1 MPLFRPE
8 AARGQDTLHGEISLV
23 PSVKWQ
29 TVGLFLLGAVV
40 VALTFVAFA
49 GYGKVTVV
57 SGVVSSDRGLIR
69 ITPTRAGAYD
79 AVYVQEGQTV
89 RAGTP
94 LAHLTVA
101 TADTSGVLQSRRAQA
116 LAEQR
121 GFLGEKL
128 AGVEQGGRQ
137 RIASLQAQIAGDLE
151 QAARL
156 QEQIAQERVLI
167 RSAEEELESV
177 QTLAKQG
184 YLTGSNLRTREE
196 QVATRKQTL
205 SRLSQEVA
213 QHQASARVA
222 QADIAR
228 VGAETRTGATE
239 ISGAKAELDRG
250 AAGDDLL
257 NGILLKAPVDGV
269 VTGVIV
275 HPGDPASPASLAMT
289 VIPKDAKLEAT
300 LAVPTS
306 AVGLLDVGQPVRFAV
321 DAFPFQ
327 IYGSLTGVVT
337 SISRASLPLVGKA
350 DGGEAFLAR
359 TTLPASIM
367 AYGVP
372 RPLRPGMTLT
382 ARIRTRPR
390 SLLSWLFDPVLAVQ
404 RR

>member
-23 PSVKWQ
+23 PSVSWQ
-29 TVGLFLLGAVV
+29 LVGLFLLGSV
-40 VALTFVAFA
+40 VAAAVFVGFA
-49 GYGKVTVV
+49 GYAKVTVA
-57 SGVVSSDRGLIR
+57 SGVVSSDKGLIR
-69 ITPTRAGAYD
+69 INPTRAGAYD
-79 AVYVQEGQTV
+79 AVYVQEGQEV

-94 LAHLTVA
+94 LAHVTVT
-101 TADTSGVLQSRRAQA
+101 TADTSGVLQARRAQA

-121 GFLGEKL
+121 GALSEKL
-128 AGVEQGGRQ
+128 GDVQQGGRQ
-137 RIASLQAQIAGDLE
+137 RIASLQAQIAGDLQ
-151 QAARL
+151 QANRL
-156 QEQIAQERVLI
+156 EEQIAQERVLI

-177 QTLAKQG
+177 QTLARQG
-184 YLTGSNLRTREE
+184 YLTGSNLRAREE

-205 SRLSQEVA
+205 SRLSQEIA
-213 QHQASARVA
+213 QHQAAARVA

-228 VGAETRTGATE
+228 VSAETRTGASD
-239 ISGAKAELDRG
+239 ISGARAELDRG

-257 NGILLKAPVDGV
+257 NGVVLKAPVDGV
-269 VTGVIV
+269 VTGIIV
-275 HPGDPASPASLAMT
+275 HPGDPATPASLAMT

-300 LAVPTS
+300 LAIPTA
-306 AVGLLDVGQPVRFAV
+306 AVGLMETGQPVRFAV

-327 IYGSLTGVVT
+327 TYGSLNGVVT
-337 SISRASLPLVGKA
+337 SISRASVPLVGKA

-359 TTLPASIM
+359 ATVPATVT
-367 AYGVP
+367 AYGVA

-390 SLLSWLFDPVLAVQ
+390 SLLAWLFDPVLAVQ